1 MLRHSRLHLLLLLER
16 PIQPGRE
23 LVRDLLIA
31 SVVRGACVV
40 GVGVVVGMAAGEVVL
55 SGSVAAEGAM
65 LAGRVG
71 TLDALE
77 GCVRVR

>member
-1 MLRHSRLHLLLLLER
+1 M
-16 PIQPGRE
+16 
-23 LVRDLLIA
+23 IA